1 MRAHSCDL
9 IRTDLQNEIT
19 KNYHGEVFGR
29 SGLAL
34 NFGLIIHN
42 GVIYS
47 SLRGVVFVVVFN
59 HSNEDCK
66 MLSSERIAQILFKH
80 HETVKFKLS

>member
-42 GVIYS
+42 GIIYS
-47 SLRGVVFVVVFN
+47 SFRGVVCVVVFN
-59 HSNEDCK
+59 HSNEDYK